1 MFLHDS
7 RIERETDR
15 KIIKDRGLS
24 LNEFQ
29 AYYIINKLVWLVDA
43 IASIQLAHIIC
54 ISVDHSTTKKNPL
67 VLFRLILY
75 LRLLSSE

>member
-7 RIERETDR
+7 RIERGTDR

-29 AYYIINKLVWLVDA
+29 AYYIINKLV
-43 IASIQLAHIIC
+43 
-54 ISVDHSTTKKNPL
+54 
-67 VLFRLILY
+67 
-75 LRLLSSE
+75 

>member
-15 KIIKDRGLS
+15 KIIKDRGLL

-29 AYYIINKLVWLVDA
+29 AYYIINKLV
-43 IASIQLAHIIC
+43 
-54 ISVDHSTTKKNPL
+54 
-67 VLFRLILY
+67 
-75 LRLLSSE
+75 